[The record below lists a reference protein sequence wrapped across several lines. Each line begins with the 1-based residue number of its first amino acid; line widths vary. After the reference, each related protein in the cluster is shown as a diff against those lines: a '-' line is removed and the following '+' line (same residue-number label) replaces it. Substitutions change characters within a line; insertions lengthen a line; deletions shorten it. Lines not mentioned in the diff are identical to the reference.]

1 MCLHFAVCVLISL
14 NLEEEFLNFFLN
26 LVILTLWKLSTV
38 IYLFTYL
45 MISGLYFS
53 NVSWG
58 SELMFLG

>member
-53 NVSWG
+53 NVS
-58 SELMFLG
+58 